1 MSTSSTR
8 KYRRN
13 GNGYHSRN
21 ALHLLHTGHDFFER
35 VAQMIDGAQ
44 HSIHLQTYIFQN
56 DSTGT
61 QVAEHLLAA
70 AQRGVKVYVLVD
82 GYASQNLPHAFVERL
97 RNGGVYFSFFD
108 PLLKSKRF
116 YFGRR
121 MHHKVLVADS
131 RVALVGASNIA
142 DRYND
147 LPDIPAWLNMDLYI
161 EGESAAELAGICRHI
176 WNKRTHRLY
185 IPPEP
190 KPQADHFAEGH
201 AIRVRRN
208 DWVTMKSQISRS
220 YQELFGTAHTHIT
233 IVCSYFLPGM
243 TFRKKMRQA
252 VQRGVKIQV
261 VVAGPS
267 DVPLAKHAERYLYR
281 WMLRNGMELYEY
293 QPTVLHAKLASRDG
307 EWMTVGSYNVND
319 LSAYASL
326 EMNVDIRSQTFVQQT
341 EEELQRIIREEC
353 IQILPHRRHNVFM
366 QLWEWTSYQSL
377 RLLLFLFTFYFRR
390 EKE

>member
-1 MSTSSTR
+1 MDDKPSTSKR
-8 KYRRN
+8 HYA
-13 GNGYHSRN
+13 GNGYHSHN
-21 ALHLLHTGHDFFER
+21 ALHLYHSGRDFFAR
-35 VAQMIDGAQ
+35 LADMIQEAQ
-44 HSIHLQTYIFQN
+44 HTIHLQTYIFQN

-61 QVAEHLLAA
+61 QVAEQLLAA
-70 AQRGVKVYVLVD
+70 AKRGVNVYVLVD
-82 GYASQNLPHAFVERL
+82 GYASQNLPHEFIERL
-97 RNGGVYFSFFD
+97 RQGGVYFSLFD

-121 MHHKVLVADS
+121 LHHKVVVVDS
-131 RVALVGASNIA
+131 RCALVGASNVA

-161 EGESAAELAGICRHI
+161 EGETAVELAAMCRRI
-176 WNKRTHRLY
+176 WNKRTQRHR

-190 KPQADHFAEGH
+190 KPHGGFPEGH
-201 AIRVRRN
+201 AIRIRRN
-208 DWVTMKSQISRS
+208 DWVTRKNEVSRS
-220 YQELFGTAHTHIT
+220 YLELFNTAHTHIT

-243 TFRKKMRQA
+243 TFRKRMRLA

-261 VVAGPS
+261 VVAGES

-293 QPTVLHAKLASRDG
+293 QPTVLHAKLATRDG

-326 EMNVDIRSQTFVQQT
+326 EVNVDIRSQAFVQQT

-353 IQILPHRRHNVFM
+353 VQILPGRRHNPVM
-366 QLWEWTSYQSL
+366 QLWEWATYQSL